1 MNEKTET
8 TETAIADALRQEA
21 AGGRGFTRYAQRKLD
36 AQKMID
42 GVAWEEPEADGD
54 YCNDAELER
63 LAFWYCLPRV
73 LCVAMIAGVFGAALW
88 VYGMW
93 PR

>member
-1 MNEKTET
+1 
-8 TETAIADALRQEA
+8 
-21 AGGRGFTRYAQRKLD
+21 
-36 AQKMID
+36 MID
-42 GVAWEEPEADGD
+42 AVAWDDPEADGD

-63 LAFWYCLPRV
+63 LAFWHCLPRV

-88 VYGMW
+88 VYGTW